1 MSVDFHDSE
10 LQNSNL
16 EGADFYE
23 VNLRNAN
30 LEGASLRWA
39 NFYGATLMEANMSK
53 TNFYHAALISSC
65 SLLGMSCILFNS
77 AIIYLVSIRNLGLHV
92 AYYS

>member
-23 VNLRNAN
+23 VNFRNA
-30 LEGASLRWA
+30 GASLRWA
-39 NFYGATLMEANMSK
+39 NFYAATLMEANMSK

-65 SLLGMSCILFNS
+65 SLLGRSCILFNS
-77 AIIYLVSIRNLGLHV
+77 AIIYLFSIRNLGLHV